1 MAANMDLIARTLGQ
15 IIVNPEEWH
24 QGDWRCGSGMC
35 FAGHAAA
42 LQGYAFVDK
51 PTGTYAEY
59 VEDPEHGTRLYD
71 AVARDMVEDGV
82 QRTNILLDN
91 IARLKE
97 EGEVVSSYTYRYLA
111 QAAELAAGQFGRGDR
126 YKKVSIVADV
136 AAREL
141 GLSGYEADRMFN
153 GHNNLTDLLEY
164 TEMLRD
170 GESLSGE

>member
-42 LQGYAFVDK
+42 LQGYRFVDK
-51 PTGTYAEY
+51 PNGAYSEY
-59 VEDPEHGTRLYD
+59 VEDPEHGIRMWDTVD
-71 AVARDMVEDGV
+71 GDMVANGV
-82 QRTNILLDN
+82 AETEAVLRRITVL
-91 IARLKE
+91 RERGE
-97 EGEVVSSYTYRYLA
+97 EIDSYTYRVLA
-111 QAAELAAGQFGRGDR
+111 DVAQRAAAQHGRGDR
-126 YKKVSIVADV
+126 YKRVSPVAEV
-136 AAREL
+136 AQREL
-141 GLSGYEADRMFN
+141 RLSGCEADRMFN

-170 GESLSGE
+170 GESLSGK